1 MTHLDGIIKFY
12 LQNETNNSL
21 LITGDWGVGKTY
33 YYKNILEK
41 EIETFPTYFD
51 NKKKYKSIV
60 VSLFGISSIDEIQS
74 QILLSLYPILGNKK
88 VKISAAIAKIFIKGI
103 LKFKNIDQ
111 YYDIVSEIGI
121 DKKTLLILMV

>member
-60 VSLFGISSIDEIQS
+60 VSLFGISSICKLPNFVS
-74 QILLSLYPILGNKK
+74 ILNDRLFH
-88 VKISAAIAKIFIKGI
+88 FI
-103 LKFKNIDQ
+103 
-111 YYDIVSEIGI
+111 
-121 DKKTLLILMV
+121 LILFRAYIS